1 VKDIVLNYLNKNY
14 RFSLSTLTSFIIKG
28 RRGGEDIRL
37 SELIASLK
45 VIFSIGDEEIS
56 PIIDTWADY
65 QTILIN
71 NRIVDIQNRLYEKG
85 ITVQLSP
92 SQLNTLMDDEDAGG
106 LY

>member
-1 VKDIVLNYLNKNY
+1 MKDIVLDYLNKNY
-14 RFSLSTLTSFIIKG
+14 RFSLSTLSSFMIKG

-56 PIIDTWADY
+56 SIIDTWADY
-65 QTILIN
+65 QTVLIN

-85 ITVQLSP
+85 VTVQLSP
-92 SQLNTLMDDEDAGG
+92 SQLNIIMDDEDAIE
-106 LY
+106 LF

>member
-1 VKDIVLNYLNKNY
+1 MKDIVLDYLNKNY
-14 RFSLSTLTSFIIKG
+14 RFSLSTLSSFMIKG

-56 PIIDTWADY
+56 SIIDIWADY
-65 QTILIN
+65 QTVLIN
-71 NRIVDIQNRLYEKG
+71 NRIVDIQTRLYEKG
-85 ITVQLSP
+85 VTVQLSP
-92 SQLNTLMDDEDAGG
+92 SQLNIIMDDEDAIG

>member
-1 VKDIVLNYLNKNY
+1 MKDIVLDYLNKNY
-14 RFSLSTLTSFIIKG
+14 RFSLSTLSSFMIKG

-65 QTILIN
+65 QTVLIN
-71 NRIVDIQNRLYEKG
+71 NRIVDIQTRLYEKG
-85 ITVQLSP
+85 VTVQLSP
-92 SQLNTLMDDEDAGG
+92 SQLNIIMDDEDTIEP
-106 LY
+106 Y

>member
-1 VKDIVLNYLNKNY
+1 MKDIVLNYLNKNY

>member
-1 VKDIVLNYLNKNY
+1 VKDIVLDYLNKNY
-14 RFSLSTLTSFIIKG
+14 RFSLSTLSSFMIKG

-65 QTILIN
+65 QTVLIN
-71 NRIVDIQNRLYEKG
+71 NRIVDIQTRLYEKG
-85 ITVQLSP
+85 VTVQLSP
-92 SQLNTLMDDEDAGG
+92 SQLNIIMDDEDTIEP
-106 LY
+106 Y

>member
-1 VKDIVLNYLNKNY
+1 M
-14 RFSLSTLTSFIIKG
+14 IKG

-56 PIIDTWADY
+56 SIIDIWADY
-65 QTILIN
+65 QTVLIN
-71 NRIVDIQNRLYEKG
+71 NRIVDIQTRLYEKG
-85 ITVQLSP
+85 VTVQLSP
-92 SQLNTLMDDEDAGG
+92 SQLNIIMDDEDAIG

>member
-1 VKDIVLNYLNKNY
+1 M
-14 RFSLSTLTSFIIKG
+14 IKG

-65 QTILIN
+65 QTVLIN
-71 NRIVDIQNRLYEKG
+71 NRIVDIQTRLYEKG
-85 ITVQLSP
+85 VTVQLSP
-92 SQLNTLMDDEDAGG
+92 SQLNIIMDDEDTIEP
-106 LY
+106 Y